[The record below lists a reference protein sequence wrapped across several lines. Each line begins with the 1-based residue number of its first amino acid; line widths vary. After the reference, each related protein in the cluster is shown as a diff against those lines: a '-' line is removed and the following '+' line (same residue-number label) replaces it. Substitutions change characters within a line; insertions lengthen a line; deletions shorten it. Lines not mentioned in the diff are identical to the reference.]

1 MNGRRQ
7 NLLNGRT
14 ALLLAGTGLIC
25 VVAVAGILEKSMHGW
40 IHTVAVVLLAALF
53 FANYIWLSGTDG
65 LKKHPTGIYKVA
77 AVSR

>member
-25 VVAVAGILEKSMHGW
+25 VVAVAGTLEKSMHGW

-53 FANYIWLSGTDG
+53 FAN
-65 LKKHPTGIYKVA
+65 
-77 AVSR
+77 

>member
-25 VVAVAGILEKSMHGW
+25 VVAVAGTLEKSMHGW

-53 FANYIWLSGTDG
+53 LQIIYGCQEDG

>member
-25 VVAVAGILEKSMHGW
+25 VVAVAGTLEKSMHG
-40 IHTVAVVLLAALF
+40 
-53 FANYIWLSGTDG
+53 
-65 LKKHPTGIYKVA
+65 
-77 AVSR
+77 